1 MLGFRDPVAD
11 AIGLLRPRTV
21 IGPSLRAAGEW
32 ALRFDTFPHV
42 RIGGLVSGRCWL
54 ILDGHEPVLLREG
67 DTFMLG
73 NPPPYVLAS
82 TPDASPRPAERVW
95 ASAEDGFVRIGPTS
109 EEDLYLCVGHIAFDD
124 QNAALLTDLLP
135 PLVIVRMGDPHGGR
149 LAQLIDLLATEVGV
163 SAAGGP
169 LVQNH
174 LAQILLVHM
183 LRAHAGRTDRPTGWL
198 GALNEDGIGAALR
211 SVHADLARSWSLKE
225 LAEISHMSR
234 SAFAKAFKNHVG
246 MAPLEYLIHWR
257 MSLARDALARD
268 TQSISEL
275 ARATGYLSESA
286 FSTAFRR
293 VVGSS
298 PAQFRNRARQ
308 SAHSTANGNR
318 ARHPQP
324 GRAAHAGDEETSTA
338 PADSATRDADARAC
352 SVGV

>member
-1 MLGFRDPVAD
+1 MLGYRDPVAD

-21 IGPSLRAAGEW
+21 IGPSIRAVGEW
-32 ALRFDTFPHV
+32 ALRFDTFLHV
-42 RIGGLVSGRCWL
+42 RIGGLVRGKCWL
-54 ILDGHEPVLLREG
+54 ILDGHEPVLLQQG

-73 NPPPYVLAS
+73 NPPPYVLAG
-82 TPDASPRPAERVW
+82 TLDASPRSAAPVLTG
-95 ASAEDGFVRIGPTS
+95 AEDGIVRIGPEIGPAS

-135 PLVIVRMGDPHGGR
+135 PLVIVREADPHGRR

-163 SAAGGP
+163 IAAGGP

-183 LRAHAGRTDRPTGWL
+183 LRAHAAQTDRPTGWL

-211 SVHADLARSWSLKE
+211 ALHADVAHSWTLKE

-234 SAFAKAFKNHVG
+234 SAFAQAFRSHVG
-246 MAPLEYLIHWR
+246 VPPLEYLIQWR
-257 MSLARDALARD
+257 MSLARDALVRD
-268 TQSISEL
+268 TLSISEL

-293 VVGSS
+293 VVGVS
-298 PAQFRNRARQ
+298 PAQFRNQARQ
-308 SAHSTANGNR
+308 ARRSPAGTTVVHSSAG
-318 ARHPQP
+318 P
-324 GRAAHAGDEETSTA
+324 GDD
-338 PADSATRDADARAC
+338 PRDDAVA
-352 SVGV
+352 

>member
-1 MLGFRDPVAD
+1 MSSLLGFRDPVAD

-32 ALRFDTFPHV
+32 ALRFDTFLHV
-42 RIGGLVSGRCWL
+42 RIGGLVRGTCWL
-54 ILDGHEPVLLREG
+54 ILEGHEPVLLQEG

-82 TPDASPRPAERVW
+82 TLDASPRPAEPVW
-95 ASAEDGFVRIGPTS
+95 AGAEDGFVRIGPES

-124 QNAALLTDLLP
+124 RNAALLTDLLP
-135 PLVIVRMGDPHGGR
+135 PLVIVRVADPHGRR

-163 SAAGGP
+163 AAAGGP

-183 LRAHAGRTDRPTGWL
+183 LRAHAGQTDRPTGWL

-211 SVHADLARSWSLKE
+211 AVHADVAHSWSLKE

-234 SAFAKAFKNHVG
+234 SAFAQAFKSHVG
-246 MAPLEYLIHWR
+246 VPPLEYLIQWR

-268 TQSISEL
+268 TLSISEL

-298 PAQFRNRARQ
+298 PAQFRNQARQ
-308 SAHSTANGNR
+308 PPRSAANG
-318 ARHPQP
+318 
-324 GRAAHAGDEETSTA
+324 S
-338 PADSATRDADARAC
+338 
-352 SVGV
+352 